1 MFQRTFSFFYI
12 ILLLG
17 IANPIIAQ
25 NEVRDVNVEN
35 LTDEQ
40 IQRAIDEMNKRGL
53 TLEQAAQL
61 AKARGASQL
70 QIDQM
75 TERIRQIQ
83 SQGSGQQKPQSQ
95 TSSELTGLNAL
106 NAMMKDSLQQKDK
119 LSGKKAHPEISEAN
133 KKIFGFQLFNRED
146 LTFEPSVNIPVPADY
161 VLGIGDEIVIEVW
174 GASQQSDHLEIDS
187 NGAVNISGIGP
198 VKVAGLNYKTARD
211 LIIKRLTA
219 IYSDMAGA
227 NPGTFA
233 DITVN
238 NPRAI
243 KVNVIGEAIAPGT
256 YTLPATASAFNAL
269 YLSGGPAENGS
280 FREIKLM
287 RDNKLF
293 ATIDVYDYLINAN
306 TSANVSLRNQDILF
320 IPAYHKRVET
330 AGAFKRNAI
339 FELKEDESL
348 NELLRYC
355 GGFNEKAAASRLLIT
370 RFNNDQ
376 YQLVDVAREQYGDF
390 QLKNGDLIRA
400 EQVIDRFENRLTIEG
415 AVFRPGSYALEKDM
429 TLSGLIKKAGGLRE
443 DYYADRGMIIR
454 LDNQLYP
461 TTIPFKVDEVMQG
474 KNDLPLQREDQIIIT
489 DIFSMGEKKTIR
501 VYGEVIKP
509 GQYEFRR
516 NMTMKD
522 LIFLSGGMT
531 EAASESYVEVARR
544 NSYEEAGNINNKMAT
559 LFQFQIDRNLSLE
572 PGDADFKL
580 EPFDQVYVRKAPSYE
595 VQKTVFIKGEVK
607 YPGEY
612 SISSKD
618 ERISDLVNRAG
629 GVTPSAFAE
638 GAKLKRHLDKQ
649 LKEQMSIVKNMKE
662 SLDSTIR
669 VDTTQVNAQLELRL
683 NRILEEPGSSYDY
696 FLKEGD
702 EIFVPMKTEEIWV
715 KGEVLNPI
723 GLAWEKGRGLGY
735 YINRSGGFSS
745 DAKKGKAYVVYSNGT
760 TQVTKRFIF
769 RNYPDV
775 KPGSQII
782 IPSKP
787 ERRPGSAGNWLA
799 ITSALSSLAIAAAA
813 VFR

>member
-1 MFQRTFSFFYI
+1 MFQRALSFFYI
-12 ILLLG
+12 LLLLG
-17 IANPIIAQ
+17 IVNPVIAQ
-25 NEVRDVNVEN
+25 QKMTDVNVEN

-40 IQRAIDEMNKRGL
+40 IQKAIDEMNARGL

-61 AKARGASQL
+61 ARAQGASQL

-75 TERIRQIQ
+75 TQRIRQMQ
-83 SQGSGQQKPQSQ
+83 MQGSGKQKQKGGRP
-95 TSSELTGLNAL
+95 SEITGL
-106 NAMMKDSLQQKDK
+106 DSLGSMLNDSLLQKDK
-119 LSGKKAHPEISEAN
+119 LSEKKEILNISEAN

-174 GASQQSDHLEIDS
+174 GASQQTDYLEIDN

-198 VKVAGLNYKTARD
+198 VKVAGSNYKAARD

-219 IYSDMAGA
+219 IYSDMGGA
-227 NPGTFA
+227 SPQTFA
-233 DITVN
+233 DVTIN

-269 YLSGGPAENGS
+269 YLSGGPNENGS
-280 FREIKLM
+280 FREIKVM

-320 IPAYHKRVET
+320 IPSYHKRVET
-330 AGAFKRNAI
+330 VGAFKRKAI
-339 FELKEDESL
+339 FELKEDENL
-348 NELLRYC
+348 ADLLQYS
-355 GGFNEKAAASRLLIT
+355 GGFNEKAAASRLLLT

-376 YQLVDVAREQYGDF
+376 YQLIDVSQDQYGIF
-390 QLKNGDLIRA
+390 QLKNGDMIKA

-415 AVFRPGSYALEKDM
+415 AVFRPGSYALDKDM
-429 TLSGLIKKAGGLRE
+429 TLSALIKKAGGLRE
-443 DYYADRGMIIR
+443 DYFSGRGMIIR
-454 LDNQLYP
+454 LDSQLYP
-461 TTIPFKVDEVMQG
+461 TTIPFDVDEVMQG

-489 DIFSMGEKKTIR
+489 DIFSMGEKKTVRI
-501 VYGEVIKP
+501 YGEVIKP

-544 NSYEEAGNINNKMAT
+544 NSYEEAGSINSKMAT
-559 LFQFQIDRNLSLE
+559 LFQFNIDRNLELDTR
-572 PGDADFKL
+572 DAGFKL
-580 EPFDQVYVRKAPSYE
+580 EPFDQVYIRKAPSYD

-607 YPGEY
+607 FPGEY
-612 SISSKD
+612 SISSKE
-618 ERISDLVNRAG
+618 ERISDLVKRAG
-629 GVTPSAFAE
+629 GITPSAFAE
-638 GAKLKRHLDKQ
+638 GAKLKRNLDQQ
-649 LKEQMSIVKNMKE
+649 LREQIDIIKNMKQ
-662 SLDSTIR
+662 SLDSTIH
-669 VDTTQVNAQLELRL
+669 VDTTQMNAQLELRL
-683 NRILEEPGSSYDY
+683 KSILEEPGSSYDY
-696 FLKEGD
+696 FLREGD

-735 YINRSGGFSS
+735 YISRSGGFSS

-760 TQVTKRFIF
+760 TQGTRSFIF
-769 RNYPDV
+769 RNYPEV

-787 ERRPGSAGNWLA
+787 ERRPGSTGNWLA

-813 VFR
+813 LLR

>member
-17 IANPIIAQ
+17 IANPIMAQ
-25 NEVRDVNVEN
+25 HEVRDVSVEN

-61 AKARGASQL
+61 AKARGASPL

-75 TERIRQIQ
+75 TERIRQMQ
-83 SQGSGQQKPQSQ
+83 SQDSGQQKQKDQ
-95 TSSELTGLNAL
+95 TSSELSGLNAL

-119 LSGKKAHPEISEAN
+119 LSEKKAHLEISEAN

-330 AGAFKRNAI
+330 AGAFKRKAI

-348 NELLRYC
+348 NELLKYC

-376 YQLVDVAREQYGDF
+376 YQLIDVARDRYGDF

-415 AVFRPGSYALEKDM
+415 AVFRPGSYALDKDM

-443 DYYADRGMIIR
+443 DYFSDRGMIIR

-461 TTIPFKVDEVMQG
+461 TTIPFNVDEVMQG

-489 DIFSMGEKKTIR
+489 DIFSIGEKKTIR
-501 VYGEVIKP
+501 IYGEVIKP

-559 LFQFQIDRNLSLE
+559 LFQFQIDRNLSLK

-580 EPFDQVYVRKAPSYE
+580 QPFDQVYVRKAPSYE

-618 ERISDLVNRAG
+618 ERISDLVKRAG

-649 LKEQMSIVKNMKE
+649 LKEQMNIVKNMKE

-669 VDTTQVNAQLELRL
+669 VDTTQINAQLELRL

-760 TQVTKRFIF
+760 TQVTRSFIF
-769 RNYPDV
+769 RNYPEV

>member
-17 IANPIIAQ
+17 IANPIMAQ
-25 NEVRDVNVEN
+25 QEVRDVNVEN

-61 AKARGASQL
+61 AKARGASPL

-75 TERIRQIQ
+75 TERIRQMQ
-83 SQGSGQQKPQSQ
+83 SQGSGEQKQKGQ
-95 TSSELTGLNAL
+95 TSSEQTGLNAL

-119 LSGKKAHPEISEAN
+119 LSEKKAHLEISEAN

-330 AGAFKRNAI
+330 AGAFKRKAI

-348 NELLRYC
+348 NELLKYC

-376 YQLVDVAREQYGDF
+376 YQLIDVASDRYGDF

-415 AVFRPGSYALEKDM
+415 AVFRPGSYALDKDM

-443 DYYADRGMIIR
+443 DYFSDRGMIIR

-461 TTIPFKVDEVMQG
+461 TTIPFNVDEVMQG

-501 VYGEVIKP
+501 IYGEVIKP

-559 LFQFQIDRNLSLE
+559 LFQFQIDRNLSLK

-580 EPFDQVYVRKAPSYE
+580 QPFDQVYVRKAPSYE

-618 ERISDLVNRAG
+618 ERISDLVKRAG

-649 LKEQMSIVKNMKE
+649 LKEQMNIVKNMKE

-669 VDTTQVNAQLELRL
+669 VDTTQINAQLELRL

-696 FLKEGD
+696 FLKE
-702 EIFVPMKTEEIWV
+702 IWL

-760 TQVTKRFIF
+760 TQVTRSFIF
-769 RNYPDV
+769 RNYPEV

>member
-75 TERIRQIQ
+75 TDRIRQMQ

-119 LSGKKAHPEISEAN
+119 LSEKKAYPEISEAN

-146 LTFEPSVNIPVPADY
+146 LTFEPSVNIPVPSDY

-219 IYSDMAGA
+219 IYSDMAGV

-238 NPRAI
+238 NPRSI

-330 AGAFKRNAI
+330 AGAFKRKAI

-415 AVFRPGSYALEKDM
+415 AVFRPGSYALDKDM

-443 DYYADRGMIIR
+443 DYFSDRGMIIR

-501 VYGEVIKP
+501 IYGEVIKP

-559 LFQFQIDRNLSLE
+559 LFQFQIDRNLSLK

-580 EPFDQVYVRKAPSYE
+580 QPFDQVYVRKAPSYE

-618 ERISDLVNRAG
+618 ERISDLVKRAG
-629 GVTPSAFAE
+629 GVTPSAFVE

-649 LKEQMSIVKNMKE
+649 LKEQINIVKNMKE

-669 VDTTQVNAQLELRL
+669 VDTTQINAQLELRL

-760 TQVTKRFIF
+760 TQVTRSFIF
-769 RNYPDV
+769 RNYPEV